1 VRRLARFAALLALL
15 IVPAAAAQAEWKE
28 ATSTNFIVYSEGSEA
43 QLRAF
48 TTKLEKFDKVLRTFH
63 KVTAPP
69 APVKLKVYLLP
80 DIGAVGK
87 MAGNEGVAGYYITDA
102 RSPMMVGTR
111 GSASTAGIEAES
123 ILLHE
128 YTHHFMYEY
137 FPGTYPTWYSEG
149 FAEFWGSTNILAGDV
164 VEVGAPAEHR
174 FSSFVYNRWV
184 PLDKLLAAQS
194 YADIP
199 DLDLLYAQGWLLVRY
214 AFDHPERQRQLQAY
228 LTAINGGATYAQ
240 ATKQAFPDIKR
251 LDAELSGYSG
261 RQRFTVVRL
270 PFRPIDVGP
279 IAVRTLRPAE
289 QALTEY
295 EIKLNQGIL
304 NRDMAE
310 FAGKV
315 RDVARRY
322 PDDPFALNLLGEVE
336 MLAGNKDAAMTAL
349 DHLLSIEPNHP
360 RALMRKAKL
369 QMEALRA
376 AGSNDEA
383 AWTAARQLVIR
394 ANKAAPNDPVVL
406 ESYYDSFAMRGQ
418 LPPAS
423 AQASLYRAMQLAPS
437 DDELRFK
444 VASDFEK
451 RDMLP
456 EAIAIIRPS
465 AFVLPHRKTE
475 SERDRKRREE
485 KEERDRRAGNQRHE
499 TARELLERLEAK
511 LAASRRAPAP
521 G

>member
-1 VRRLARFAALLALL
+1 MGALARVAALLALL
-15 IVPAAAAQAEWKE
+15 TVPAAAARAEWKE
-28 ATSTNFIVYSEGSEA
+28 ATSTNFVVYSEGSEA

-48 TTKLEKFDKVLRTFH
+48 TTKLEKFNRVLRAFH
-63 KVTAPP
+63 KVSAPP
-69 APVKLKVYLLP
+69 APIKLNVYLLP

-87 MAGNEGVAGYYITDA
+87 MAGSQGVAGYYITDA
-102 RSPMMVGTR
+102 RRPMMVGTR

-128 YTHHFMYEY
+128 YTHHFMYQF
-137 FPGTYPTWYSEG
+137 FPATYPTWYSEG
-149 FAEFWGSTNILAGDV
+149 WAEFWGSTNILANDV

-174 FSSFVYNRWV
+174 FGSFVYNRWV
-184 PLDKLLAAQS
+184 PLGKLLAAQS

-214 AFDHPERQRQLQAY
+214 AFDNPERQRQLEAY
-228 LTAINGGATYAQ
+228 LTAINRGATYAQ
-240 ATKQAFPDIKR
+240 ATKQAFPDINR
-251 LDAELSGYSG
+251 LDSELSGYAG
-261 RQRFTVVRL
+261 RQRFSVVRL
-270 PFRPIDVGP
+270 PFKAIDVGQ
-279 IAVRTLRPAE
+279 ITVRTLRPAE
-289 QALTEY
+289 QALAEY

-304 NRDMAE
+304 KREAAE

-315 RDVARRY
+315 RDDARRF

-336 MLAGNKDAAMTAL
+336 MLAGNSAAAMTAL
-349 DHLLSIEPNHP
+349 DRLLQIEPNHP

-376 AGSNDEA
+376 AKSTDEA
-383 AWTAARQLVIR
+383 AWTAARQLIIR
-394 ANKAAPNDPVVL
+394 ANQAAPNDPIVL
-406 ESYYDSFAMRGQ
+406 ESFYDSYAMRGL

-437 DDELRFK
+437 DDELRFR

-451 RDMLP
+451 RDMIP

-475 SERDRKRREE
+475 SERERKRREE
-485 KEERDRRAGNQRHE
+485 KEEKNRRAGTERRE
-499 TARELLERLEAK
+499 TARELLERLEKK
-511 LAASRRAPAP
+511 LAASKAASA